1 MIRRIVPLVLLLF
14 AVLPCA
20 RAQPDTSQAERYV
33 RRYAAHYRVP
43 PELIAALIDVESRWN
58 PRAVSDKGAMG
69 LMQLMPATARRY
81 GAIHPFEV
89 EENIAAGTRY
99 VTALMWEFHGD
110 MRLVSAAYYAGDR
123 WIAKKAIELQQPGC
137 RGLRRGRPA
146 EIHDAQTRIDRC
158 AKEVG
163 AMRHFE
169 VFLAM
174 MLLPLPALAADHAV
188 PARVATLTID
198 PREVTILH
206 LRPEFE
212 SSIRMPEEVTS
223 VILGS
228 PGAFKAEHNE
238 GEPQYVYVK
247 PITKEP
253 AQSNLLIAT
262 KSGQHVTIELI
273 SAGASAASDTPPVDF
288 LIEYRTTRSFLVAG
302 DTPGPIAQKTTDKGQ
317 ERKTNSRAAERSS
330 GAGDAPRSAIDE
342 VFAQQAQ
349 INAPEWTKWEGR
361 QIETSVGGVRQ
372 WKNET
377 VVAYS
382 IFNNSDASV
391 EIVPPQIQIAGRK
404 PDKKKSKKSKGILS
418 DQMEIRDYKL
428 STTRLEPGARA
439 DGVVVFDRP
448 NFKESTE
455 QLFLQIAQADQVDRP
470 ILIRLPFT
478 PPISSDNQ

>member
-1 MIRRIVPLVLLLF
+1 
-14 AVLPCA
+14 
-20 RAQPDTSQAERYV
+20 
-33 RRYAAHYRVP
+33 
-43 PELIAALIDVESRWN
+43 
-58 PRAVSDKGAMG
+58 
-69 LMQLMPATARRY
+69 
-81 GAIHPFEV
+81 
-89 EENIAAGTRY
+89 
-99 VTALMWEFHGD
+99 
-110 MRLVSAAYYAGDR
+110 
-123 WIAKKAIELQQPGC
+123 
-137 RGLRRGRPA
+137 
-146 EIHDAQTRIDRC
+146 
-158 AKEVG
+158 
-163 AMRHFE
+163 MRHFE
-169 VFLAM
+169 VFLAV
-174 MLLPLPALAADHAV
+174 MLLPLPVLAVDHAV
-188 PARVATLTID
+188 PARVTTFTID

-212 SSIRMPEEVTS
+212 SSILMPEEVTS

-228 PGAFKAEHNE
+228 PGEFKAEHNE

-247 PITKEP
+247 PITNEP

-273 SAGASAASDTPPVDF
+273 SAGTNAASDTPPVDF
-288 LIEYRTTRSFLVAG
+288 LIEYCTARSFLIAG
-302 DTPGPIAQKTTDKGQ
+302 DTPGPTAPKATDKAQ
-317 ERKTNSRAAERSS
+317 ERKTSSRGFERSS
-330 GAGDAPRSAIDE
+330 GASNAPRSALDE
-342 VFAQQAQ
+342 VFAQQVQ
-349 INAPEWTKWEGR
+349 INAPEWVKWEGR

-404 PDKKKSKKSKGILS
+404 PGKKKSKKSKGILS

-470 ILIRLPFT
+470 ILVQLPFT

>member
-1 MIRRIVPLVLLLF
+1 MRYLKLLSAALFIPLQLF
-14 AVLPCA
+14 A
-20 RAQPDTSQAERYV
+20 
-33 RRYAAHYRVP
+33 
-43 PELIAALIDVESRWN
+43 
-58 PRAVSDKGAMG
+58 
-69 LMQLMPATARRY
+69 
-81 GAIHPFEV
+81 
-89 EENIAAGTRY
+89 
-99 VTALMWEFHGD
+99 
-110 MRLVSAAYYAGDR
+110 
-123 WIAKKAIELQQPGC
+123 
-137 RGLRRGRPA
+137 
-146 EIHDAQTRIDRC
+146 
-158 AKEVG
+158 
-163 AMRHFE
+163 
-169 VFLAM
+169 
-174 MLLPLPALAADHAV
+174 ADQAV

-273 SAGASAASDTPPVDF
+273 SAGTSAASDTPPVDF
-288 LIEYRTTRSFLVAG
+288 LIEYRTSRSFLVAG

-342 VFAQQAQ
+342 VFAQEAQ
-349 INAPEWTKWEGR
+349 INAPEWAKWEGH

-377 VVAYS
+377 VV
-382 IFNNSDASV
+382 
-391 EIVPPQIQIAGRK
+391 QIAGLK
-404 PDKKKSKKSKGILS
+404 PDKRKSKKSKGILS

>member
-1 MIRRIVPLVLLLF
+1 MRYFKLL
-14 AVLPCA
+14 
-20 RAQPDTSQAERYV
+20 S
-33 RRYAAHYRVP
+33 
-43 PELIAALIDVESRWN
+43 AALFI
-58 PRAVSDKGAMG
+58 P
-69 LMQLMPATARRY
+69 LQL
-81 GAIHPFEV
+81 F
-89 EENIAAGTRY
+89 
-99 VTALMWEFHGD
+99 
-110 MRLVSAAYYAGDR
+110 
-123 WIAKKAIELQQPGC
+123 
-137 RGLRRGRPA
+137 
-146 EIHDAQTRIDRC
+146 
-158 AKEVG
+158 
-163 AMRHFE
+163 
-169 VFLAM
+169 
-174 MLLPLPALAADHAV
+174 AADHAV

-198 PREVTILH
+198 PREVTILN

-273 SAGASAASDTPPVDF
+273 SAGTNAASDTPPVDF
-288 LIEYRTTRSFLVAG
+288 LIEYRTSRSFLVAG

-317 ERKTNSRAAERSS
+317 ERKMSSRPAGLTTNSSN
-330 GAGDAPRSAIDE
+330 APRSALDE

-382 IFNNSDASV
+382 IFNNSDTSV

>member
-1 MIRRIVPLVLLLF
+1 M
-14 AVLPCA
+14 
-20 RAQPDTSQAERYV
+20 
-33 RRYAAHYRVP
+33 
-43 PELIAALIDVESRWN
+43 
-58 PRAVSDKGAMG
+58 K
-69 LMQLMPATARRY
+69 
-81 GAIHPFEV
+81 
-89 EENIAAGTRY
+89 
-99 VTALMWEFHGD
+99 
-110 MRLVSAAYYAGDR
+110 
-123 WIAKKAIELQQPGC
+123 
-137 RGLRRGRPA
+137 
-146 EIHDAQTRIDRC
+146 
-158 AKEVG
+158 
-163 AMRHFE
+163 HFE

-174 MLLPLPALAADHAV
+174 MLLPLSALAGDHAV

-212 SSIRMPEEVTS
+212 SSIRMPEDVTS

-262 KSGQHVTIELI
+262 KSGQHLTIELI
-273 SAGASAASDTPPVDF
+273 SAGTNAANDAPPVDF
-288 LIEYRTTRSFLVAG
+288 LIEYRTARSFLIAG
-302 DTPGPIAQKTTDKGQ
+302 DTTAMTAPKSENTIQQ
-317 ERKTNSRAAERSS
+317 RKTASRSATPITNS
-330 GAGDAPRSAIDE
+330 GNAPRSALDD

-361 QIETSVGGVRQ
+361 QIETSIGRVQQ

-382 IFNNSDASV
+382 IYNNSDASV

-404 PDKKKSKKSKGILS
+404 PEKKKSKKSKGILS
-418 DQMEIRDYKL
+418 DQMEIRDYRL
-428 STTRLEPGARA
+428 SATRLGSGGRA

-455 QLFLQIAQADQVDRP
+455 QIFLQIAQADQVDRP

-478 PPISSDNQ
+478 PPYQSDNQ